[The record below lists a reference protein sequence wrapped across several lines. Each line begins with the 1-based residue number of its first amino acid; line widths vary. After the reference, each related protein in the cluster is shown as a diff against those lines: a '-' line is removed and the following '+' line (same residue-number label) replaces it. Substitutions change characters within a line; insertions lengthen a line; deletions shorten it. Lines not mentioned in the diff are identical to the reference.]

1 MHFKLNIRRYSPIS
15 HFHKIV
21 NIMRLSLVLCM
32 LTIFCASATVSYS
45 QVNEISLHLEDATLE
60 QALEAIKQQSEYS
73 FWYRNDEINLGR
85 KVSVNI
91 NNQNIANVLDRL
103 LATQGLAYTINEKHI
118 VIYKTNEKASHPIIT
133 NNKKIT
139 GKVTDEKNEPI
150 IGANV
155 VVKGSTTGT
164 ITDMDGN
171 FTLEV
176 PDQATLLVSYIGY
189 TPKEVAVKNQNN
201 LSIMMIEDSKTIDEV
216 VVIGYGSVKKSNL
229 TGAVSSVKTT
239 EIQQTPMTSIDQGL
253 VGRASGVQVTQTSGM
268 PGAVASI
275 RVRGSSSLQG
285 GNEPLYVIDGFPVY
299 SGTGFGSTGGNTQ
312 ISGLSTVNPSDIE
325 SIEILKDASATAI
338 YGARAANGV
347 VLITTKSGKKGR
359 DIITFES
366 SFGVQN
372 VAKTIDVMNAQEY
385 AALVNEAY
393 TNDGLDAPY
402 NTTQLG
408 EIAKLG
414 NGTNWQDEIFRPAMI
429 QSYQLTFSG
438 GDNKTTYA
446 ISGGYFDQK
455 GVIINSDFKRYSLRL
470 NLDRQIFNTLKVGTH
485 MSGTHTISRTS
496 ATDVGGRDGVVNG
509 ALKMNPIQS
518 VYANEETGEYTPTN
532 DPGLLI
538 PNPVATAK
546 EEIYNNATTRVLG
559 DVYAEWEFLKD
570 LKLKVSLGMD
580 IMYLKQNKYTPSNIY
595 QSLGIA
601 SAKVGVNRS
610 INWLNENILT
620 WNKTFKDIHSLNILG
635 GFTIQRNNVESV
647 TGASSNFVNDVMKY
661 NNLGA
666 GSIYDK
672 PESSA
677 TQWCEQ
683 FDPEDSQP
691 AHFNEA

>member
-118 VIYKTNEKASHPIIT
+118 VIYKTNEKASHPMIT

-325 SIEILKDASATAI
+325 SIEILKDTSATAI

-595 QSLGIA
+595 QSLGL
-601 SAKVGVNRS
+601 S
-610 INWLNENILT
+610 L
-620 WNKTFKDIHSLNILG
+620 IHI
-635 GFTIQRNNVESV
+635 
-647 TGASSNFVNDVMKY
+647 
-661 NNLGA
+661 
-666 GSIYDK
+666 
-672 PESSA
+672 
-677 TQWCEQ
+677 
-683 FDPEDSQP
+683 
-691 AHFNEA
+691 

>member
-118 VIYKTNEKASHPIIT
+118 VIYKTNEKASHPMIT
-133 NNKKIT
+133 DNKKIT

-635 GFTIQRNNVESV
+635 GFTLSLIH
-647 TGASSNFVNDVMKY
+647 
-661 NNLGA
+661 
-666 GSIYDK
+666 I
-672 PESSA
+672 
-677 TQWCEQ
+677 
-683 FDPEDSQP
+683 
-691 AHFNEA
+691 

>member
-580 IMYLKQNKYTPSNIY
+580 IML
-595 QSLGIA
+595 SLIPH
-601 SAKVGVNRS
+601 
-610 INWLNENILT
+610 LT
-620 WNKTFKDIHSLNILG
+620 LPTN
-635 GFTIQRNNVESV
+635 
-647 TGASSNFVNDVMKY
+647 
-661 NNLGA
+661 
-666 GSIYDK
+666 
-672 PESSA
+672 
-677 TQWCEQ
+677 
-683 FDPEDSQP
+683 
-691 AHFNEA
+691 

>member
-1 MHFKLNIRRYSPIS
+1 M
-15 HFHKIV
+15 
-21 NIMRLSLVLCM
+21 
-32 LTIFCASATVSYS
+32 
-45 QVNEISLHLEDATLE
+45 
-60 QALEAIKQQSEYS
+60 
-73 FWYRNDEINLGR
+73 
-85 KVSVNI
+85 
-91 NNQNIANVLDRL
+91 
-103 LATQGLAYTINEKHI
+103 
-118 VIYKTNEKASHPIIT
+118 
-133 NNKKIT
+133 
-139 GKVTDEKNEPI
+139 TDEKNEPI

-635 GFTIQRNNVESV
+635 GFTLSLIH
-647 TGASSNFVNDVMKY
+647 
-661 NNLGA
+661 
-666 GSIYDK
+666 I
-672 PESSA
+672 
-677 TQWCEQ
+677 
-683 FDPEDSQP
+683 
-691 AHFNEA
+691 

>member
-118 VIYKTNEKASHPIIT
+118 VIYKTNEKASHPMIT

-546 EEIYNNATTRVLG
+546 
-559 DVYAEWEFLKD
+559 K
-570 LKLKVSLGMD
+570 
-580 IMYLKQNKYTPSNIY
+580 KYTIMR
-595 QSLGIA
+595 LH
-601 SAKVGVNRS
+601 V
-610 INWLNENILT
+610 
-620 WNKTFKDIHSLNILG
+620 
-635 GFTIQRNNVESV
+635 
-647 TGASSNFVNDVMKY
+647 
-661 NNLGA
+661 
-666 GSIYDK
+666 
-672 PESSA
+672 
-677 TQWCEQ
+677 C
-683 FDPEDSQP
+683 
-691 AHFNEA
+691 

>member
-1 MHFKLNIRRYSPIS
+1 
-15 HFHKIV
+15 
-21 NIMRLSLVLCM
+21 M

-118 VIYKTNEKASHPIIT
+118 VIYKTNEKASHPMIT
-133 NNKKIT
+133 DNKKIT

-620 WNKTFKDIHSLNILG
+620 WNKTYQGYSFFEYFRRLHHS
-635 GFTIQRNNVESV
+635 
-647 TGASSNFVNDVMKY
+647 K
-661 NNLGA
+661 
-666 GSIYDK
+666 K
-672 PESSA
+672 
-677 TQWCEQ
+677 
-683 FDPEDSQP
+683 
-691 AHFNEA
+691 

>member
-518 VYANEETGEYTPTN
+518 VYANEETGEYSPTS
-532 DPGLLI
+532 DQVLLI
-538 PNPVATAK
+538 PNPVATV
-546 EEIYNNATTRVLG
+546 I
-559 DVYAEWEFLKD
+559 
-570 LKLKVSLGMD
+570 
-580 IMYLKQNKYTPSNIY
+580 
-595 QSLGIA
+595 
-601 SAKVGVNRS
+601 
-610 INWLNENILT
+610 
-620 WNKTFKDIHSLNILG
+620 
-635 GFTIQRNNVESV
+635 
-647 TGASSNFVNDVMKY
+647 
-661 NNLGA
+661 
-666 GSIYDK
+666 
-672 PESSA
+672 
-677 TQWCEQ
+677 
-683 FDPEDSQP
+683 
-691 AHFNEA
+691 

>member
-118 VIYKTNEKASHPIIT
+118 VIYKTNEKASHPMIT

-610 INWLNENILT
+610 IN
-620 WNKTFKDIHSLNILG
+620 
-635 GFTIQRNNVESV
+635 
-647 TGASSNFVNDVMKY
+647 
-661 NNLGA
+661 
-666 GSIYDK
+666 
-672 PESSA
+672 
-677 TQWCEQ
+677 
-683 FDPEDSQP
+683 
-691 AHFNEA
+691 

>member
-118 VIYKTNEKASHPIIT
+118 VIYKTNEKASHPMIT

-677 TQWCEQ
+677 TQW
-683 FDPEDSQP
+683 SLMSLSLI
-691 AHFNEA
+691 HI